1 MLSDKW
7 KVILS
12 LAMKNYF
19 KSYRKRFPGK
29 PHKDAIN
36 ATRHWVEGY
45 IKKMYEAQ
53 IDKETSLWI
62 ENTLNKIL
70 MEDS

>member
-7 KVILS
+7 KVILG

-19 KSYRKRFPGK
+19 KSYRERFSRK

-36 ATRHWVEGY
+36 ATKNYAEGY
-45 IKKMYEAQ
+45 I
-53 IDKETSLWI
+53 
-62 ENTLNKIL
+62 
-70 MEDS
+70 